1 MCSLPTRPLGRRAAD
16 TKPRLRALTSPLQLL
31 YCTPAANWHKFL
43 ILSFF
48 LDSPFGCR
56 CLTLA
61 LATTST
67 TTSVTPESWESA
79 SPYSRG
85 LYAISAAP
93 LRVIRD
99 FILAFPALFCS
110 SRSSVILLLLS
121 YKMIPILYRTMGCK
135 PRADLYPSP
144 CLFAR
149 LVQQ

>member
-1 MCSLPTRPLGRRAAD
+1 MPHVG
-16 TKPRLRALTSPLQLL
+16 
-31 YCTPAANWHKFL
+31 
-43 ILSFF
+43 
-48 LDSPFGCR
+48 
-56 CLTLA
+56 
-61 LATTST
+61 LATPST
-67 TTSVTPESWESA
+67 TTPVTPKSWEKA

-121 YKMIPILYRTMGCK
+121 LIGILYRTMGCK

-144 CLFAR
+144 CLSRREDPPSGKRNTQCVTTAAVSVGAFSRFLPRWAGR
-149 LVQQ
+149 GFWD